1 MNFANDSLQTTL
13 CLQFEPQEIATATVY
28 LAGQFAKIRPVN
40 KSADWLEVLYG
51 HDSSTSSSPD
61 IETLTSICLQ
71 IIELI
76 ADRKG
81 SDEAAFTKIRR
92 DLETLK
98 QEKQRS
104 SNPPVNQHSPLN
116 QPEAKRQKTGP

>member
-51 HDSSTSSSPD
+51 HDSSASSPD
-61 IETLTSICLQ
+61 VETLTSICLQ

-76 ADRKG
+76 AERKG
-81 SDEAAFTKIRR
+81 TDEAAFTKIRR

-104 SNPPVNQHSPLN
+104 ANAPVGPHHPPD
-116 QPEAKRQKTGP
+116 QPESKRQRTGP